1 MFSNWN
7 RLWLCGLVWT
17 ALSLLCFMFPDS
29 RIVLCGA
36 EAHSHQ
42 MENATSRAT
51 VCLMWT
57 GIDKTH
63 TFCFFRCFD
72 FYHKPFSCHILD
84 QIVKADWLEMICLSF
99 TWMNSYNN
107 VSVLSTSS
115 ELCLYQ
121 PPWLHDWCVS
131 SLSPRPRLLWHRLHW
146 DSLRTSSQVFYFFKI
161 VLDMLF
167 FLCYY
172 QRFFWWIYLRRP

>member
-1 MFSNWN
+1 MFSNWK

-17 ALSLLCFMFPDS
+17 ALSLSCFMFPDS
-29 RIVLCGA
+29 RIVQCGA
-36 EAHSHQ
+36 EAQSHQ
-42 MENATSRAT
+42 MENAASRAT

-63 TFCFFRCFD
+63 TFF

-99 TWMNSYNN
+99 TWMNSYNS

-146 DSLRTSSQVFYFFKI
+146 DSHRTSSQVFFFSKLTLVCYFSCAIIK
-161 VLDMLF
+161 D
-167 FLCYY
+167 FLNLSEKAIK
-172 QRFFWWIYLRRP
+172 QRR